1 MVQALQQE
9 RHEALPNGPNA
20 ASPSI
25 EPDGADSLSEVPGQ
39 FGHLRVAIVH
49 DFFYTYCGAERV
61 VEQLIHVFPH
71 CDLFALFDFLPE
83 GERDF
88 LQGKRVSTSFI
99 QRLPFARKK
108 HRSYLPLMP
117 LAIEQLDVSAYDLV
131 LSSSYLAAK
140 GVITGPDQLHVCY
153 CHSPARYA
161 WDLQH
166 QYLRESK
173 LGYGPIGLLARV
185 ILHYI
190 RNWDVRSSVS
200 VDRFIANSQFVAGRI
215 RKLYRRRATV
225 VNPPVNT
232 DLFEVNTQPRED
244 FYLVVGRMVPY
255 KRTDL
260 IVRAFARM
268 PGRRRLIVIGD
279 GPDMAKVQRLAG
291 SNVTFLGFRDNQ
303 VLRDHMRRAKA
314 LIFAAEEDFGI
325 VPVESLSCGT
335 PVIGYRKGG
344 VTETVIDG
352 QHGVL
357 FDQQTEESLIE
368 AIEKFESESECGAF
382 PPESL
387 HQHSLRFSAQQF
399 RANIESHVGRWTQ
412 AKWPHRTASSAGL
425 SLQARKQPIKET

>member
-1 MVQALQQE
+1 MIQALRLE
-9 RHEALPNGPNA
+9 RHHTLPHA
-20 ASPSI
+20 
-25 EPDGADSLSEVPGQ
+25 PDVATLPLKSYAADSLSEAPGK

-49 DFFYTYCGAERV
+49 DFFYTFCGAERV

-71 CDLFALFDFLPE
+71 CDVFALFDFLPE
-83 GERDF
+83 GERGF
-88 LQGKRVSTSFI
+88 LQGKQVNTSFI
-99 QRLPFARKK
+99 QRLPFARKR
-108 HRSYLPLMP
+108 HRNYLPLMP
-117 LAIEQLDVSAYDLV
+117 LAIEQLDVSGYDLV
-131 LSSSYLAAK
+131 VSSSYLAAK

-166 QYLRESK
+166 QYLSESK
-173 LGYGPIGLLARV
+173 LGFGPKGMMARA

-215 RKLYRRRATV
+215 KKLYRRRATV
-225 VNPPVNT
+225 VNPPVDT

-244 FYLVVGRMVPY
+244 FYVVAGRMVPY

-260 IVRAFARM
+260 IVRAFAKM
-268 PGRRRLIVIGD
+268 PGRRLIVIGD
-279 GPDMAKVQRLAG
+279 GPDMAKVKPLAG
-291 SNVTFLGFRDNQ
+291 DNVTILGFRDNQ
-303 VLRDHMRRAKA
+303 VLRDYMRRAKA

-352 QHGVL
+352 QHGIL
-357 FDQQTEESLIE
+357 FDRQTEESLIE
-368 AIEKFESESECGAF
+368 AIEKFEAESECGAF
-382 PPESL
+382 PPKSL

-399 RANIESHVGRWTQ
+399 RTNIEALVARWAQ
-412 AKWPHRTASSAGL
+412 AKWPQQELLVTSC
-425 SLQARKQPIKET
+425 